1 MSNKDFKKK
10 RDKASNIVTL
20 RFSHS
25 ESAVLEKMMEK
36 EEWSNRSG
44 FIKYKI
50 FGDSED
56 YQYNKMLES
65 GEPGDIQKVLVALM
79 TELNKQ
85 IDYLNYRFDSE
96 IIDLKKKTEKFD
108 ETKVKQWV
116 TFLQEWKTGLLD
128 KTDDIFFDCQTI
140 LRAINVDV
148 ERMDFKDIRKLPDY
162 ILDKLDTE
170 TSNMDSPEMQEKAR
184 RLFEKFYS
192 DNPNIAATRSEIIK
206 KSEKQSNKK

>member
-116 TFLQEWKTGLLD
+116 TFLQEWKAGLLD

>member
-108 ETKVKQWV
+108 ETKVKQWMA
-116 TFLQEWKTGLLD
+116 FLQEWKAGLLD

>member
-50 FGDSED
+50 FGESEE

-65 GEPGDIQKVLVALM
+65 GEPGDIQKVLVSLM

-116 TFLQEWKTGLLD
+116 AFLQEWKAGLLD

-140 LRAINVDV
+140 LRAINLDI

-162 ILDKLDTE
+162 ILDKLDSE

-184 RLFEKFYS
+184 RLFAKFYS
-192 DNPNIAATRSEIIK
+192 DNPNIAATRSEILK
-206 KSEKQSNKK
+206 KTENQSNKK